1 MIKQILI
8 IKQDGGKEFFDT
20 GKLRISLKR
29 SGASDKDI
37 EYVIEMITKELKDN
51 MTTTEIYKLAFSYL
65 KKIEKPIAARY
76 SLKRAILA
84 FGPSGYPFENF
95 IAELFRAIGYKNI
108 KVGAIV
114 QGECVEHEVDILAER
129 HEKRIGVEVKFHNK
143 LGIVSDLKTALY
155 VHSRFEDIRKREKR
169 EGEKFINEDWLITN
183 TRFSLD
189 AIKYAKCVG
198 MKIMSWNY
206 PKGEG
211 LFDLIERTGIHPIT
225 ALTTL
230 TSADK
235 DKLLQ
240 KKIVLCRNLKE
251 GEEVL
256 KEIGFKSQK
265 IEDIMKEGSVLCNI

>member
-1 MIKQILI
+1 MIRQILI
-8 IKQDGGKEFFDT
+8 IKQDGEKEFFDT
-20 GKLRISLKR
+20 EKLRISLKR
-29 SGASDKDI
+29 SGALDKDI
-37 EYVIEMITKELKDN
+37 EYVIEMIEKELKDS

-65 KKIEKPIAARY
+65 KKIERPVAARY

-95 IAELFRAIGYKNI
+95 IAELFRVIGYENI
-108 KVGAIV
+108 KVGTIV
-114 QGECVEHEVDILAER
+114 RGECVEHEVDILAEK
-129 HEKRIGVEVKFHNK
+129 HGKQIGIEVKFHNK

-155 VHSRFEDIRKREKR
+155 VHSRFEDIRKREKK

-183 TRFSLD
+183 TRFSSD
-189 AIKYAKCVG
+189 AIKYAKCIG
-198 MKIMSWNY
+198 MKMMSWNY

-211 LFDLIERTGIHPIT
+211 LLDLIESTGIHPIT

-240 KKIVLCRNLKE
+240 KEIVLCRNLK
-251 GEEVL
+251 GNEEIL

-265 IEDIMKEGSVLCNI
+265 IEDIMKEGSVLCKV